1 MFKNILYSIFILLFI
16 SQKSFSLE
24 LIRDTELESFTNDIL
39 YKLTFGT
46 DIDPDEVKI
55 HFINNRDIN
64 AFVINSKDMFINTG
78 LITTADSYLELVS
91 VIAHELSHMTG
102 FHVSRTKSEIARLS
116 KKALPVYMLGIFGAL
131 TGSTDT
137 AIASMMVG
145 TASIEGGYLS
155 YSRTQESSAD
165 QGAIRLMCQN
175 SINARGLISFFEKL
189 ENAENS
195 LINFSPYNQT
205 HPMTKERYEFAKNSL
220 AKYNGCDYPK
230 DLLLEKRFNLL
241 KAKLIGY
248 TFPPREV
255 KAIYDETSIEGRYAL
270 SVSSHYNEF
279 SDKPI
284 ILLKQLID
292 ENTEN
297 PFFYELLAEILF
309 TRKDFNGAVEKQ
321 KLSIKYF
328 QEESD
333 LLYMLMGNY
342 LKHNKELQDEAIKY
356 IKSSLRINNS
366 NTYSWFLL
374 AELYSENDLPK
385 AHYATAERYF
395 LLGDYPMSYK
405 FTVKSLKEIEKN
417 TPEWYRAN
425 DLLNIM
431 TRKKEEEKES
441 EN

>member
-1 MFKNILYSIFILLFI
+1 MFKNILYSIFILLLV

-24 LIRDTELESFTNDIL
+24 LIRDTELESYTKDIL
-39 YKLTFGT
+39 YKLTVGT
-46 DIDPDEVKI
+46 DIDPKEVKI

-78 LITTADSYLELVS
+78 LITASDNYLELVS

-131 TGSTDT
+131 TGSADT

-145 TASIEGGYLS
+145 TASVEGGYLS

-189 ENAENS
+189 EKAENS

-220 AKYNGCDYPK
+220 AKYNGCNYEK
-230 DLLLEKRFNLL
+230 DPILEKRFNLL

-248 TFPPREV
+248 TYPPREV
-255 KAIYDETSIEGRYAL
+255 KALYDVTSIEGRYAL

-284 ILLKQLID
+284 VLMEQLINED
-292 ENTEN
+292 TNN

-309 TRKDFNGAVEKQ
+309 TRKDFNGAIDKQ
-321 KLSIKYF
+321 KLSLKHF
-328 QEESD
+328 QGESD

-342 LKHNKELQDEAIKY
+342 LKHDKKLRDEAIKY

-374 AELYSENDLPK
+374 ADLYSEYDLPK

>member
-1 MFKNILYSIFILLFI
+1 MFKNILYSIFILLLI

-24 LIRDTELESFTNDIL
+24 LIRDAELESFTKDIL
-39 YKLTFGT
+39 YKLTVGT
-46 DIDPDEVKI
+46 DIDPKEVKI

-78 LITTADSYLELVS
+78 LITASDNYLELVS
-91 VIAHELSHMTG
+91 VIAHELSHMIG

-131 TGSTDT
+131 AGSADT

-145 TASIEGGYLS
+145 TASVEGGYLS

-189 ENAENS
+189 EKSENS
-195 LINFSPYNQT
+195 FINFSPYNQT
-205 HPMTKERYEFAKNSL
+205 HPMTKERYKFAKNSL
-220 AKYNGCDYPK
+220 AKYNGCNYEK
-230 DLLLEKRFNLL
+230 DPILEKRFNLL

-248 TFPPREV
+248 TYPPREV
-255 KAIYDETSIEGRYAL
+255 KALYDETSIEGRYAL

-284 ILLKQLID
+284 VLMKQLINED
-292 ENTEN
+292 TDN

-309 TRKDFNGAVEKQ
+309 TRNDFNGAIDKQ
-321 KLSIKYF
+321 KLSLKYF
-328 QEESD
+328 QGEND

-342 LKHNKELQDEAIKY
+342 LKQDKKFRNEAIKY

-374 AELYSENDLPK
+374 ADLYSEYDL
-385 AHYATAERYF
+385 
-395 LLGDYPMSYK
+395 
-405 FTVKSLKEIEKN
+405 SLIH
-417 TPEWYRAN
+417 
-425 DLLNIM
+425 I
-431 TRKKEEEKES
+431 
-441 EN
+441 

>member
-1 MFKNILYSIFILLFI
+1 MIKNIIYSIFILLLI

-24 LIRDTELESFTNDIL
+24 IIRDAELESFTKDIL
-39 YKLTFGT
+39 YKLTSGT
-46 DIDPDEVKI
+46 DIDPEEVKI
-55 HFINNRDIN
+55 HFINSRDIN
-64 AFVINSKDMFINTG
+64 AFVINSRDMFINTG
-78 LITTADSYLELVS
+78 LITAANNYLELTS

-131 TGSTDT
+131 AGSTDT

-145 TASIEGGYLS
+145 TASVEGGYLS

-175 SINARGLISFFEKL
+175 SINARGLLSFFEKL
-189 ENAENS
+189 EKTENS

-205 HPMTKERYEFAKNSL
+205 HPMTKDRYEFAKNSL
-220 AKYNGCDYPK
+220 TKYNGCNYAIDPHFQ
-230 DLLLEKRFNLL
+230 KRFNLL

-248 TFPPREV
+248 TFSPREV
-255 KAIYDETSIEGRYAL
+255 NAIYDESNIEGRYAL

-284 ILLKQLID
+284 VLLEQLINED
-292 ENTEN
+292 KEN

-309 TRKDFNGAVEKQ
+309 SRSKLNDAIDKQ
-321 KLSIKYF
+321 KKAIKYF
-328 QEESD
+328 NGESD

-342 LKHNKELQDEAIKY
+342 LKHNEELHDEAIKF
-356 IKSSLRINNS
+356 IKSSLRVNNN

-374 AELYSENDLPK
+374 ADLYSKNDLPR

-405 FTVKSLKEIEKN
+405 FTVKSLKEIEKK

-431 TRKKEEEKES
+431 TRNIEVDKEI

>member
-1 MFKNILYSIFILLFI
+1 MLRNILYSIFILLLI

-24 LIRDTELESFTNDIL
+24 LIRDTELESFTKDIL
-39 YKLTFGT
+39 YKLTYGT
-46 DIDPDEVKI
+46 DIDPEEVKI

-78 LITTADSYLELVS
+78 LIAASDNYLELVS

-102 FHVSRTKSEIARLS
+102 FHVSRTKSEIERLS

-131 TGSTDT
+131 TGSSDT

-145 TASIEGGYLS
+145 TASVEGGYLS

-189 ENAENS
+189 EKAENS

-205 HPMTKERYEFAKNSL
+205 HPMTKERYEFAKN
-220 AKYNGCDYPK
+220 
-230 DLLLEKRFNLL
+230 LL

-248 TFPPREV
+248 TYSPREV
-255 KAIYDETSIEGRYAL
+255 KALYDLTSIEGRYAL

-284 ILLKQLID
+284 VLMEQLINED
-292 ENTEN
+292 TEN
-297 PFFYELLAEILF
+297 PFFYELLAEILY
-309 TRKDFNGAVEKQ
+309 TRNDFNGAIDKQ
-321 KLSIKYF
+321 KLSLKYF
-328 QEESD
+328 QGESD

-342 LKHNKELQDEAIKY
+342 LKYDKKFRDEAIKY
-356 IKSSLRINNS
+356 IKSSLRINNN

-374 AELYSENDLPK
+374 ADLYSEYDLPK

>member
-1 MFKNILYSIFILLFI
+1 MIKNFLYSIFILFLI
-16 SQKSFSLE
+16 CQKSFSIE
-24 LIRDTELESFTNDIL
+24 LIRDAELESFIDDIL
-39 YKLTFGT
+39 YELTYGT
-46 DIDPDEVKI
+46 DIDPKEI
-55 HFINNRDIN
+55 NINFINERDIN
-64 AFVINSKDMFINTG
+64 AFVINSKDMFLNTG
-78 LITTADSYLELVS
+78 LITEGDSYLELTA

-116 KKALPVYMLGIFGAL
+116 KNALPVYMLGLFGAL
-131 TGSTDT
+131 TGSADT

-145 TASIEGGYLS
+145 TASVEGGYLS

-175 SINARGLISFFEKL
+175 SINARGLLSFFKKL
-189 ENAENS
+189 ERAESS

-205 HPMTKERYEFAKNSL
+205 HPMTKERYEFAENSL
-220 AKYNGCDYPK
+220 AKYNGCNYEK
-230 DLLLEKRFNLL
+230 NILFEKRFNLL

-248 TFPPREV
+248 TFTPREV
-255 KAIYDETSIEGRYAL
+255 NAIYDESSIEGRYAL
-270 SVSSHYNEF
+270 SVSSHYSEF

-284 ILLKQLID
+284 FLLNQLIKED
-292 ENTEN
+292 KTN
-297 PFFYELLAEILF
+297 PFFHELLAEILYS
-309 TRKDFNGAVEKQ
+309 RKDFHGAINEQ
-321 KLSIKYF
+321 KEAIKYF
-328 QEESD
+328 HGESD

-342 LKHNKELQDEAIKY
+342 LKHDIKFHDESIKY
-356 IKSSLRINNS
+356 IKSSLRVNNN

-374 AELYSENDLPK
+374 ADLYSKNDLPK

-405 FTVKSLKEIEKN
+405 FTVKSLKGIEKN

-431 TRKKEEEKES
+431 TRKNKQEES

>member
-1 MFKNILYSIFILLFI
+1 MIKKILYCVIILFFF

-24 LIRDTELESFTNDIL
+24 LIRDAELESFTEDIL
-39 YKLTFGT
+39 SILTSGT
-46 DIDPDEVKI
+46 DIDPEEINI

-78 LITTADSYLELVS
+78 LITAADSYLEFTAV
-91 VIAHELSHMTG
+91 VAHELSHMTG

-116 KKALPVYMLGIFGAL
+116 KSALPVYMLGIFGAL
-131 TGSTDT
+131 TGSADT

-145 TASIEGGYLS
+145 TASVEGGYLS

-165 QGAIRLMCQN
+165 QGAIRLMCQS
-175 SINARGLISFFEKL
+175 SIDARGLLSFFEKL
-189 ENAENS
+189 QKAESS

-220 AKYNGCDYPK
+220 AKYGGCNFK
-230 DLLLEKRFNLL
+230 KNKELEKKFSLL
-241 KAKLIGY
+241 RAKLIGY
-248 TFPPREV
+248 TYTPREV
-255 KAIYDETSIEGRYAL
+255 KAIYSDASNDGRYAL
-270 SVSSHYNEF
+270 SVSSYYNEF
-279 SDKPI
+279 SEKPLY
-284 ILLKQLID
+284 LLNQLIIED
-292 ENTEN
+292 ETN
-297 PFFYELLAEILF
+297 PFFHELLAEVLF
-309 TRKDFNGAVEKQ
+309 SRKDFNAAINEQ
-321 KLSIKYF
+321 KKAIKYYDG
-328 QEESD
+328 ESD

-342 LKHNKELQDEAIKY
+342 LKYDSDMQREAIKY
-356 IKSSLRINNS
+356 IKNSLRVNNS

-374 AELYSENDLPK
+374 ADLYSKDNLPL

-417 TPEWYRAN
+417 SPEWYRAN

-431 TRKKEEEKES
+431 TRKKEEEEKE
-441 EN
+441 E

>member
-1 MFKNILYSIFILLFI
+1 MIKNILYSLIFLLLF

-24 LIRDTELESFTNDIL
+24 LIRDTELESFARDVL
-39 YKLTFGT
+39 SALTSGT
-46 DIDPDEVKI
+46 DIDPKEVNI

-78 LITTADSYLELVS
+78 VITSADNYLEFTA

-116 KKALPVYMLGIFGAL
+116 KNVLPVYMLGIFGAL
-131 TGSTDT
+131 TGSADT
-137 AIASMMVG
+137 AIATMMVG
-145 TASIEGGYLS
+145 TASVEGGYLS

-175 SINARGLISFFEKL
+175 SINARGLLSFFEKL
-189 ENAENS
+189 QKAESS

-220 AKYNGCDYPK
+220 AKYGGCNYEK
-230 DLLLEKRFNLL
+230 NIQLEKRFNLL

-248 TFPPREV
+248 TYDLKEV
-255 KAIYDETSIEGRYAL
+255 NAIYNDSNTEGKYAL
-270 SVSSHYNEF
+270 SVSSHYREF
-279 SDKPI
+279 SDRPLV
-284 ILLKQLID
+284 LLNQLINAD
-292 ENTEN
+292 EAN
-297 PFFYELLAEILF
+297 PFFHELLAEIMF
-309 TRKDFNGAVEKQ
+309 SRKDFKGAINEQ
-321 KLSIKYF
+321 KKAIKYY
-328 QEESD
+328 EGESD

-342 LKHNKELQDEAIKY
+342 LKHDSKMKEEAIKY
-356 IKSSLRINNS
+356 IKSSLRVNNR
-366 NTYSWFLL
+366 NAYSWFLL
-374 AELYSENDLPK
+374 AELYSKDDLPR

-405 FTVKSLKEIEKN
+405 FTVKSLKDIEKN
-417 TPEWYRAN
+417 SPEWYRAN

-431 TRKKEEEKES
+431 TRKKEEEQE
-441 EN
+441 ETE

>member
-1 MFKNILYSIFILLFI
+1 MFKNILYSIFILLLI

-24 LIRDTELESFTNDIL
+24 LIRDTELESFTKDIL
-39 YKLTFGT
+39 YKLTVGT
-46 DIDPDEVKI
+46 DIDPKEVKI

-78 LITTADSYLELVS
+78 LITASDNYLELVS

-131 TGSTDT
+131 TGSADT

-145 TASIEGGYLS
+145 TASVEGGYLS

-189 ENAENS
+189 EKAENS

-220 AKYNGCDYPK
+220 AKYNGCDYEK
-230 DLLLEKRFNLL
+230 DPILEKRFNLL

-248 TFPPREV
+248 TYPPREV
-255 KAIYDETSIEGRYAL
+255 KAIYDETSIEGLYAL

-284 ILLKQLID
+284 VLMEQLINED
-292 ENTEN
+292 TNN

-309 TRKDFNGAVEKQ
+309 TRKDFNGA
-321 KLSIKYF
+321 I
-328 QEESD
+328 D
-333 LLYMLMGNY
+333 N
-342 LKHNKELQDEAIKY
+342 H
-356 IKSSLRINNS
+356 
-366 NTYSWFLL
+366 
-374 AELYSENDLPK
+374 
-385 AHYATAERYF
+385 
-395 LLGDYPMSYK
+395 DYQ
-405 FTVKSLKEIEKN
+405 
-417 TPEWYRAN
+417 WHH
-425 DLLNIM
+425 
-431 TRKKEEEKES
+431 
-441 EN
+441 

>member
-1 MFKNILYSIFILLFI
+1 MFKNILYSILILLLI
-16 SQKSFSLE
+16 CQKSHSLE
-24 LIRDTELESFTNDIL
+24 LIRDAELEKFTKDIL
-39 YKLTFGT
+39 YKLTLGT
-46 DIDPDEVKI
+46 DIDPEEIII

-78 LITTADSYLELVS
+78 LITATDNYLELTS

-131 TGSTDT
+131 AGSTDT

-145 TASIEGGYLS
+145 TASVEGGYLS

-175 SINARGLISFFEKL
+175 SINARGLLSFFEKL
-189 ENAENS
+189 EKTENS

-205 HPMTKERYEFAKNSL
+205 HPMTKDRYEFAKNSL
-220 AKYNGCDYPK
+220 TKYNGCNYAIDPHFQ
-230 DLLLEKRFNLL
+230 KRFNLL

-248 TFPPREV
+248 TFSPREV
-255 KAIYDETSIEGRYAL
+255 NAIYDESNIEGRYAL

-284 ILLKQLID
+284 VLLEQLINED
-292 ENTEN
+292 KEN

-309 TRKDFNGAVEKQ
+309 SRSKLNDAIDKQ
-321 KLSIKYF
+321 KKAIKYF
-328 QEESD
+328 NGESD

-342 LKHNKELQDEAIKY
+342 LKHNEELHDEAIKF
-356 IKSSLRINNS
+356 IKSSLRVNNN

-374 AELYSENDLPK
+374 ADLYSKNDLPR

-405 FTVKSLKEIEKN
+405 FTVKSLKEIEKK

-431 TRKKEEEKES
+431 TRNIEVDKEI

>member
-431 TRKKEEEKES
+431 TRKKDEDKES
-441 EN
+441 DN